1 MTHPTLPAQLASTG
15 IVVAPGVYDALGAVL
30 AERAGFTTA
39 YLSGASIAYCR
50 FGRPDIGLV
59 GMSEVADTLS
69 AIRERVEIPLIVDA
83 DTGFGNA
90 LNVQRTVRLFE
101 RAGANGIQIE
111 DQTLPKRCGHLT
123 GKTLV
128 PAAEMVGK
136 IKAAIDARRSDQT
149 LIIAR
154 TDAVAVEGLEA
165 ALERGERYAE
175 AGADVLFVEAP
186 ESMDDLRAVADRFR
200 GRVPV
205 MANMVEGGRTP
216 LSGAPALGEMGFSP
230 VIFPGGLVRAF
241 AVVATEYFA
250 TLKQHGTTEPF
261 RNRMLDFEGLNALVG
276 TKELLE
282 SGNQYDMDS
291 FKDSGDRPSRSYP
304 RAGG

>member
-1 MTHPTLPAQLASTG
+1 MTSHTPLKEQLAG
-15 IVVAPGVYDALGAVL
+15 ADIVVAPGIYDALGAAL
-30 AERAGFTTA
+30 AERAGFTAA
-39 YLSGASIAYCR
+39 YLSGASIAYTR

-59 GMSEVADTLS
+59 GMSEVAGTLS
-69 AIRERVEIPLIVDA
+69 AIKERVDVPVIVDA

-90 LNVQRTVRLFE
+90 LNVMRTVRLLE
-101 RAGANGIQIE
+101 REGAAAIQIE
-111 DQTLPKRCGHLT
+111 DQTLPKRCGHLQ

-128 PAAEMVGK
+128 LAAEMVGK
-136 IKAAIDARRSDQT
+136 VKAAVDARLDAST

-154 TDAVAVEGLEA
+154 TDATAVEGLEA

-186 ESMDDLRAVADRFR
+186 ESTDDLRAVADRFR

-216 LSGAPALGEMGFSP
+216 LSEAPALGEMGFSL

-241 AVVATEYFA
+241 AVMATEYFA
-250 TLKQHGTTEPF
+250 TLKQHGTTESF
-261 RNRMLDFEGLNALVG
+261 RNRMLDFDGLNALVG

-282 SGNQYDMDS
+282 CGNRYEMDN
-291 FKDSGDRPSRSYP
+291 FKDSGD
-304 RAGG
+304 

>member
-1 MTHPTLPAQLASTG
+1 M
-15 IVVAPGVYDALGAVL
+15 PGVCDALGAVL
-30 AERAGFTTA
+30 AERAGFTAT

-69 AIRERVEIPLIVDA
+69 AIGERVELPLIVDA
-83 DTGFGNA
+83 DTDFRNA

-101 RAGANGIQIE
+101 RADANGIQIE

-136 IKAAIDARRSDQT
+136 IKAAIDARQSDQT

-154 TDAVAVEGLEA
+154 TDAVAV
-165 ALERGERYAE
+165 
-175 AGADVLFVEAP
+175 
-186 ESMDDLRAVADRFR
+186 
-200 GRVPV
+200 
-205 MANMVEGGRTP
+205 
-216 LSGAPALGEMGFSP
+216 
-230 VIFPGGLVRAF
+230 
-241 AVVATEYFA
+241 
-250 TLKQHGTTEPF
+250 
-261 RNRMLDFEGLNALVG
+261 EGLNALVG

-282 SGNQYDMDS
+282 SGNQYDMDN
-291 FKDSGDRPSRSYP
+291 F
-304 RAGG
+304 